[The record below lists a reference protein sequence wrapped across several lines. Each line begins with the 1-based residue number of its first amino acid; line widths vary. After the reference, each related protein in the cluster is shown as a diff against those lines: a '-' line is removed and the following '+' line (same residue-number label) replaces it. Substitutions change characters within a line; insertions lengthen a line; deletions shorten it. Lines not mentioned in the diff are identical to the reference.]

1 LLHLATTPCS
11 PGCETL
17 VCSSRSTPAPSPGCR
32 RRSPGPPRPARPWV
46 LPPVCVLGSTRRC
59 PSVPRRQAGCGH
71 QGRELVPAR
80 CLPRDAPPFGVFPS
94 PVAVPRHRGRCPL
107 AVQRVRVEPSVRV
120 AAHLR
125 SAHPRWRPQGLAP
138 PSSPLLHT
146 GSPLPAAR
154 RLRRA
159 LRRFSQVLHP
169 ILPWACVAFRALPRR
184 SADWLPCLRTQRV
197 PRHRGS
203 AAVAGGSPY
212 DCALPRTNRGLDALV
227 GSRASPSTADPE
239 NRLRGARRDAARG
252 GVWVVVLPATSLWL
266 CESSPSPH
274 RRRSCS
280 VRSTG
285 FPLPRPQHVPSGRS
299 LPVAPPPSRPRHR
312 GGPAGAVRPPCTEV
326 WRERTDH
333 RRGDD
338 RSACSEEPAGVRAK
352 SPRGLRGR

>member
-1 LLHLATTPCS
+1 
-11 PGCETL
+11 
-17 VCSSRSTPAPSPGCR
+17 
-32 RRSPGPPRPARPWV
+32 
-46 LPPVCVLGSTRRC
+46 
-59 PSVPRRQAGCGH
+59 
-71 QGRELVPAR
+71 
-80 CLPRDAPPFGVFPS
+80 
-94 PVAVPRHRGRCPL
+94 VPRHRGRCPL
-107 AVQRVRVEPSVRV
+107 AVQRVRIEPSIRV
-120 AAHLR
+120 ASYLR

-138 PSSPLLHT
+138 PSSPLLRT

-159 LRRFSQVLHP
+159 LRRFSQVLRP

-184 SADWLPCLRTQRV
+184 SADWLPCLRTQRM

-227 GSRASPSTADPE
+227 GSRASPSTTDPE

-266 CESSPSPH
+266 CEPSPSPR

-285 FPLPRPQHVPSGRS
+285 FPLPRPRHVPSGRS

-312 GGPAGAVRPPCTEV
+312 GDPAGAVRPPCTEV

-333 RRGDD
+333 RRGAD
-338 RSACSEEPAGVRAK
+338 RSACSEEPAVVRAE
-352 SPRGLRGR
+352 SPRGLRGRCAPSPRRRSSPLLSCPSPKAHASSKRVEVRRFLIGPEGPIGRSLATRGPRSPRRPRGADRRTVGGSRLRWLPVPRRHTPEGERLAWSSGHEDRLP